1 LPLNGVDRLYRCRSV
16 SKDQIRHYLM
26 SGKEALKPESILAL
40 FEIAGLE
47 KRAALPPKPQ
57 P

>member
-1 LPLNGVDRLYRCRSV
+1 MPLNGVDRLYRCRSV